1 MPWDHR
7 RRINT
12 EKVNVV
18 AVVWG
23 TEFIQFLAAQVILHW
38 DNFEEYDK
46 FIIFF
51 KSSLCNSSYPSN
63 RSCACACATA
73 SATRNCVNDVP
84 QTEATTF
91 SFSSEFLLLLCLVLM
106 MMGWG
111 LRLVVVHSCFFKG
124 IVSRVLKGC
133 K

>member
-51 KSSLCNSSYPSN
+51 KSSLCNSSYSSN
-63 RSCACACATA
+63 RSCATA
-73 SATRNCVNDVP
+73 RATRNCVNYVP

-91 SFSSEFLLLLCLVLM
+91 YFSSEFLLLLCLVLM